1 VLYQTHY
8 IRSLILIRKTLIII
22 SLFVFFGQMLLDAG
36 FENIVSNLFALTAF
50 LIACF
55 VVFSHRNISI
65 GSALSA
71 TVIFLMVSANSLAPM
86 LGTLLEGHP
95 IIETLT
101 VPVQVFAHRLVFAL
115 CLVFAHYLSCS
126 PSSLYIREA
135 VSKVSKKLSSKV
147 TLPSKSLWALG
158 LLGLAALILKFFHM
172 PSIVNKLLDG
182 FVYLMMAPFLMLL
195 PPYNTKALM
204 KKQRVWLILFY
215 LLQVS
220 FSFAFNSRMGM
231 VLPVGIV
238 AASWLFSLLTGHI
251 VITQKSIQTGVIRGI
266 VGLFLLGQFA
276 DLSTAILIE
285 RAQRDTRSGLEQA
298 KATIDRFMDKKA
310 IADYHAQ
317 QLEIVGSALAS
328 QQWQEN
334 YVRNPFLARFIQVKF
349 DDKCLYRIG
358 YLKGSDFDELR
369 TVAFNKVMVSLPQ
382 PVLNIFSLKIDK
394 TYINSF
400 SIGDEI
406 DNLYCGANPGFKTG
420 SIPSH
425 AFALFWWWYPPILI
439 LIYYMVFSIYH
450 GFFSPFK
457 LKTTYGQHVPTL
469 SLLLTFTI
477 YLDISLDGVDA
488 LLETLT
494 RGIIQRVLLYAI
506 AIWIIK
512 KIRFPTNMFNK
523 PVEEIIPLNANS

>member
-8 IRSLILIRKTLIII
+8 IKSLILIRKTLIII
-22 SLFVFFGQMLLDAG
+22 SVFVFFGQMLLDAS
-36 FENIVSNLFALTAF
+36 FENIESNIFALTAF
-50 LIACF
+50 LIVCY
-55 VVFSHRNISI
+55 VVFNHRNISI

-101 VPVQVFAHRLVFAL
+101 VPVLVFAHRLIFTI

-126 PSSLYIREA
+126 PSSLYVREA
-135 VSKVSKKLSSKV
+135 VSNVSKKLSSKI
-147 TLPSKSLWALG
+147 TLPAKSLWALG
-158 LLGLAALILKFFHM
+158 LLGLAALVLKFLHM

-195 PPYNTKALM
+195 PPYNSKALI
-204 KKQRVWLILFY
+204 KKQRIWLILFY
-215 LLQVS
+215 MLQVS
-220 FSFAFNSRMGM
+220 FAFAFNSRMGM

-276 DLSTAILIE
+276 DLSTAILIA
-285 RAQRDTRSGLEQA
+285 RAQRDTRTGFEQA
-298 KATIDRFMDKKA
+298 KATIDIYMDKKA
-310 IADYHAQ
+310 IEDYHTQ

-334 YVRNPFLARFIQVKF
+334 YVRNPFLARFIQIKF
-349 DDKCLYRIG
+349 DDNCLYRLN
-358 YLKGSDFDELR
+358 YLKRSDFDELR
-369 TVAFNKVMVSLPQ
+369 TVAFERVMISLPQ
-382 PVLNIFSLKIDK
+382 PILNIFSLKIDK
-394 TYINSF
+394 TQINSF

-406 DNLYCGANPGFKTG
+406 DNLYCGSPPAFKTG

-425 AFALFWWWYPPILI
+425 AFALFSWWYPLI
-439 LIYYMVFSIYH
+439 LVIIYYLVFSIYH

-457 LKTTYGQHVPTL
+457 LKTTYGQNAPTL

-506 AIWIIK
+506 AVWIIK
-512 KIRFPTNMFNK
+512 KIKFPTNMFAK
-523 PVEEIIPLNANS
+523 PATEVLPLNTNS